1 MTIMPLKLNDNKL
14 DFFLDSGYGEEDYP
28 IGITGLTIEYVY
40 CESNIPI
47 AFVEKKE
54 GFYSLYFKDNIK
66 PATLIGVTVKGI
78 QSILMKL

>member
-1 MTIMPLKLNDNKL
+1 MTIIPFKLNDNRL
-14 DFFLDSGYGEEDYP
+14 DFFLHSGYLEEDCP
-28 IGITGLTIEYVY
+28 IGITGLTVEDVY

-47 AFVEKKE
+47 AFMEKKE

-66 PATLIGVTVKGI
+66 PTTLIGVTVKGI

>member
-1 MTIMPLKLNDNKL
+1 MRIIPFKLNDNRL

-28 IGITGLTIEYVY
+28 IGITGLTIEDVY
-40 CESNIPI
+40 CKSNIPI
-47 AFVEKKE
+47 AFMEEKE

-66 PATLIGVTVKGI
+66 PSTLIGLTVKGI